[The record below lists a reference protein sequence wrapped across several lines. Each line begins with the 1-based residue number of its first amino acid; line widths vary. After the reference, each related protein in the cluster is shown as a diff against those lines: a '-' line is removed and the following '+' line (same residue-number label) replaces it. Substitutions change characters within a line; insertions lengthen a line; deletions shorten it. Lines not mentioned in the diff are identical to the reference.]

1 MNKTDVSFAVNIPSK
16 AQEECAQRI
25 SAALGIPLPEI
36 RTRQSYWEYI
46 NKHLENS
53 KQSKSGKQ
61 SYASY
66 EINGAFTGYKIE
78 LSFNRMPKHCGECQ
92 LYIDSATFDED
103 AMFGDG
109 IMRSC
114 PFGADRFGCLV
125 ERPHNCPIVGR
136 KDL

>member
-1 MNKTDVSFAVNIPSK
+1 MDKPTK
-16 AQEECAQRI
+16 AQVECARRI
-25 SAALGIPLPEI
+25 STSLSIPLPEVNTK
-36 RTRQSYWEYI
+36 RSYWEYI
-46 NKHLENS
+46 NAYLEDS
-53 KQSKSGKQ
+53 KQVRNQRSP
-61 SYASY
+61 YASY
-66 EINGAFTGYKIE
+66 EVNGAFTGYKIE
-78 LSFNRMPKHCGECQ
+78 LVFDRMPKHCGECQ